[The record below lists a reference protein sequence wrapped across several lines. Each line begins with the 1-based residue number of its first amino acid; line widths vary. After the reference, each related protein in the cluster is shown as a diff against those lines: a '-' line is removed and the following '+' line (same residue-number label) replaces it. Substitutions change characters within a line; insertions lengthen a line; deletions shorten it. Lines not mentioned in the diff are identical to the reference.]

1 MIRQEVAQV
10 GGVEEMLT
18 RRDRRIFRPNWV
30 DDERLH
36 SPAVAVLNSRV
47 RAALRREEWP
57 SILARERERERG
69 PAVLEFVGGRG
80 IPLQT

>member
-1 MIRQEVAQV
+1 MYY
-10 GGVEEMLT
+10 L

-69 PAVLEFVGGRG
+69 PAVLEFVGDARRG
-80 IPLQT
+80 IYLALKLLFYEALSY